1 MSLWARCLVRIC
13 VFLLHIR
20 IFIAV
25 LIIALIKPD
34 VNDRSQVNTTTA
46 SPASE
51 VNVSSP
57 DQVKVVQRDL
67 YA

>member
-25 LIIALIKPD
+25 LIIALIKPA
-34 VNDRSQVNTTTA
+34 VNDRSQVNTTA
-46 SPASE
+46 SLASE

>member
-13 VFLLHIR
+13 VSLLYIR

-46 SPASE
+46 SLASE

-57 DQVKVVQRDL
+57 DQVKFVHRDL